1 MRDLEREARIYFAP
15 RAEDFWH
22 WADQY
27 RVIEGSKG
35 QTICYREELV
45 SILKELQ
52 IIGLMPLE
60 VILLILAAGK
70 ESWPITDFMY
80 HTVLPN
86 EHLYNSQPI
95 GSAEAI
101 GRYELIN
108 DVIYSVEVKAK
119 PILAALNRISQLPKA
134 LRSGAHM
141 VHLIKS
147 ITTLSI
153 PLYSLDKANFFIQ
166 ELASGRIPEANFVAP
181 VRGDDQLE
189 TIRHYLSP
197 LDEIQNLEHYLRTG
211 LDQELQPLPLP
222 EPELQSDDLMTQLAN
237 DPQTTG
243 LARLAKRLIAA
254 LNIPPHTQGASDQPL
269 GGVSDISNRGD
280 YDRLL
285 LSELAN
291 DDDTLS
297 ARLVNNEALY
307 LRRET
312 PPDPQVQERVIL
324 VDTSLRLWGTPRV
337 FAVAAALGCALNNP
351 HKAKV
356 TAFALG
362 QEASAPNALSSKE
375 EVLHFLEKISPVLH
389 PGEALR
395 SFFQQNAVSR
405 QQSLFLITSE
415 EVMADQEFARMLAEF
430 RHRLDYLLV
439 LSRSGELHTYKV
451 GNGRKSLINTST
463 FDLPRFLFDHKKPDG
478 IARLI
483 EVLELK
489 NESFQPKNA
498 LLLPT
503 FPGRV
508 RRHEVAYNQHLL
520 VAVLPSRKVW
530 LWHSAEKG
538 AIEILPAIEQGDYRF
553 YLEKDEL
560 QCLIV
565 YAPNNL
571 IKAYLFKQNQLQR
584 EVDFTKKITRYA
596 PHWMVIPLPEF
607 PGTIHTCG
615 FKEGNLLVGIIGS
628 NGYRGYPQ
636 AATHVLDLAINA
648 LLVLPGV
655 QSLSRNT
662 TRLSLSTIKPII
674 NNGYSVLRNIRSIGV
689 TKEGNLQLDQFQ
701 IVLNT
706 ELWLEKKSNDLI
718 LYKDLIYEPMLNPH
732 FYTRSA
738 KWANGCKV
746 VVDSHG
752 FIHFYLPGSATTAF
766 TLTLII
772 GKPLAAYVKNDT
784 FMGNPYFYNASPER
798 VISARDFYR
807 DYMRVFIDKIQESS

>member
-1 MRDLEREARIYFAP
+1 MQLEKEAKAYFAS
-15 RAEDFWH
+15 RSKDFWH

-45 SILKELQ
+45 HILKELAPN
-52 IIGLMPLE
+52 GWAPLE
-60 VILLILAAGK
+60 IILLLIAAGK
-70 ESWPITDFMY
+70 KSWPITDFSY
-80 HTVLPN
+80 DALHSP
-86 EHLYNSQPI
+86 SQPGSI
-95 GSAEAI
+95 NSAEAI
-101 GRYELIN
+101 EHREATLE
-108 DVIYSVEVKAK
+108 VETKAK
-119 PILAALNRISQLPKA
+119 SILEALNRIHNLPTE
-134 LRSGAHM
+134 LRSGAHII
-141 VHLIKS
+141 HLIKS
-147 ITTLSI
+147 ITQLSRSAVPPEKAMFFVKALESGQI
-153 PLYSLDKANFFIQ
+153 PQVHY
-166 ELASGRIPEANFVAP
+166 VAP
-181 VRGDDQLE
+181 IRKEDQLD
-189 TIRHYLSP
+189 TILQYLSP
-197 LDEIQNLEHYLRTG
+197 LNHIKDIEYYLRTG
-211 LDQELQPLPLP
+211 LVQELRTLPVPLQ
-222 EPELQSDDLMTQLAN
+222 EKDDLLGQLAT
-237 DPQTTG
+237 DPQTAG
-243 LARLAKRLIAA
+243 LTRLTKRLIAA

-291 DDDTLS
+291 DDDALS

-312 PPDPQVQERVIL
+312 PPDPQIQERVIL
-324 VDTSLRLWGTPRV
+324 VDVSLRLWGTPRV

-351 HKAKV
+351 QKARV

-375 EVLHFLEKISPVLH
+375 EVVQFLEKISPVLH

-395 SFFQQNAVSR
+395 SFFQKNTVSS
-405 QQSLFLITSE
+405 QQALFLITSE
-415 EVMADQEFARMLAEF
+415 EVMADQEFALMLAEC

-451 GNGRKSLINTST
+451 VNGRKSLINTST
-463 FDLPRFLFDHKKPDG
+463 FDLPTLLFDHKKPDG
-478 IARLI
+478 TARLI
-483 EVLELK
+483 EALELK
-489 NESFQPKNA
+489 NESFQPTNT
-498 LLLPT
+498 LFLPT

-508 RRHEVAYNQHLL
+508 SRHEVAYNQHLL

-538 AIEILPAIEQGDYRF
+538 AIEILPAIEPGDYRF

-565 YAPNNL
+565 YASNNL

-584 EVDFTKKITRYA
+584 EVDFSKKTTKYA
-596 PHWMVIPLPEF
+596 PHWMAIPLPEF
-607 PGTIHTCG
+607 PGKVHTCG
-615 FKEGNLLVGIIGS
+615 FKDGNLLVGIIGS

-636 AATHVLDLAINA
+636 ASTHVLDLAINA

-662 TRLSLSTIKPII
+662 TRLNLSTIKPII

-701 IVLNT
+701 IVLNKD
-706 ELWLEKKSNDLI
+706 LWLEKKSNDLI
-718 LYKDLIYEPMLNPH
+718 LYKDLIYEPMLNPY

-738 KWANGCKV
+738 KWANGSKL

-752 FIHFYLPGSATTAF
+752 FIHFYLPGSATMAF

-807 DYMRVFIDKIQESS
+807 DHMRVFIDKIQESS